1 MLNSGTKMTKMTS
14 EKDKEQDAPTAATES
29 EISSELNEPRWSVVS
44 FESVAV
50 HGLPYAEA
58 RNWLEKLQK
67 QNVSGLC
74 IVTDEAAARIS
85 GQKE

>member
-1 MLNSGTKMTKMTS
+1 MTKMTS
-14 EKDKEQDAPTAATES
+14 EKNKEAEAQAARTES
-29 EISSELNEPRWSVVS
+29 EALSELNEPRWSVVS

-58 RNWLEKLQK
+58 QNWLEKLQK
-67 QNVSGLC
+67 QNISGLC

-85 GQKE
+85 GQKI

>member
-1 MLNSGTKMTKMTS
+1 MTKMTS
-14 EKDKEQDAPTAATES
+14 EKNKEPEAQAARTES
-29 EISSELNEPRWSVVS
+29 EVPSELNEPRWSVVS

-58 RNWLEKLQK
+58 QNWLEKLQK
-67 QNVSGLC
+67 QNISGLC

-85 GQKE
+85 GQKI